1 MTDLAVAARVYGR
14 SDQNGFDLDLFL
26 TKTLPET
33 GALILVLLLGSI
45 KEAVKQVLY
54 LSYQVNSQQEAMC
67 AS

>member
-26 TKTLPET
+26 TKKLPET

-54 LSYQVNSQQEAMC
+54 LLYQETMC
-67 AS
+67 ASWD